1 MASLISAAEK
11 AVFTGALN
19 DLFDT
24 FKEDIIIYKEAK
36 IQYINIDQPRIFGYN
51 DRVDISNINYIPVTG
66 VFPALVRFNKD
77 QDTTRIKDLGNFTP
91 QGEVSI
97 KIKQDARDYIA
108 NSGATIGIS
117 IQDSM
122 YKIISFDSSRRFIST
137 DYYIYFLERQK

>member
-24 FKEDIIIYKEAK
+24 FKQDVVVYKEAR
-36 IQYINIDQPRIFGYN
+36 IQYIDINQPRIFGYN

-66 VFPALVRFNKD
+66 VYPALVRFKKD
-77 QDTTRIKDLGNFTP
+77 QDQERIKELGNLTP
-91 QGEVSI
+91 EGEVSI
-97 KIKQDARDYIA
+97 KVKQDAYNYIN
-108 NSGATIGIS
+108 NSGATIGIG
-117 IQDSM
+117 IGDSM
-122 YKIISFDSSRRFIST
+122 YKIISSKSDRRFIST